1 MLLPDNGS
9 LRASDPVD
17 ARVKPWHDDVGSVY
31 VTLPRASRSCG
42 VVGRQSEAA
51 SAVTLAASSR
61 AKRFS
66 RRIPS
71 SQALSNDARPENVDA
86 GFTLLE
92 LLVALVVFGFVLAGL
107 VGGLRFGLRAQDTQ
121 SRTIAAEANLG
132 GTDRLLRS
140 LVAEMDPGTPQTP
153 PQIIGGEHAVG
164 FVTDLGRAAAGFGQ
178 DGSAEIGLGID
189 SDKRLILRWQPVLHA
204 VRLRPAAPPHSAVLL
219 TGVDEVQFAFWSHGQ
234 DGAGSWQPRWAERG
248 LPPLVRIRL
257 RFAPDSHRH
266 WPDIIVATQRFPA
279 AG

>member
-1 MLLPDNGS
+1 MSS
-9 LRASDPVD
+9 L
-17 ARVKPWHDDVGSVY
+17 
-31 VTLPRASRSCG
+31 
-42 VVGRQSEAA
+42 
-51 SAVTLAASSR
+51 
-61 AKRFS
+61 
-66 RRIPS
+66 
-71 SQALSNDARPENVDA
+71 ARPEHADA

-121 SRTIAAEANLG
+121 SRTIAADADLG

-140 LVAEMDPGTPQTP
+140 LVAEMDPGTAQSP
-153 PQIIGGEHAVG
+153 PQIIGGDQAVG

-178 DGSAEIGLGID
+178 DGSADIGLGVD
-189 SDKRLILRWQPVLHA
+189 GQKRLVLRWQPVLHA
-204 VRLRPAAPPHSAVLL
+204 VRLRPAPPPRSAVLL
-219 TGVDEVQFAFWSHGQ
+219 AGVEEVQVAFWSHGQ
-234 DGAGSWQPRWAERG
+234 GGAGTWQPRWAERG

-257 RFAPDSHRH
+257 RFPPDSHRH